1 MVEGDM
7 RLRAVFIFY
16 ITGDARLGFFYL
28 LGVLNVEDVL
38 HTSASPAVVIH
49 CGDGM
54 GVSNA
59 VHVGDASSHYRYRA
73 SFANESIQRR
83 SSSWFIRPLHVG
95 VPRLRSSWHD
105 HGVLL
110 LRLSYVNS
118 CRLVDVR
125 RVDAYHRVVVHF
137 FSVVDLA
144 LVVVAVGRRRSTTR
158 I

>member
-7 RLRAVFIFY
+7 RIRAVFIFY

-73 SFANESIQRR
+73 SFANE
-83 SSSWFIRPLHVG
+83 FI
-95 VPRLRSSWHD
+95 
-105 HGVLL
+105 
-110 LRLSYVNS
+110 
-118 CRLVDVR
+118 
-125 RVDAYHRVVVHF
+125 
-137 FSVVDLA
+137 
-144 LVVVAVGRRRSTTR
+144 
-158 I
+158 